1 VSPPLSER
9 AKALVLIAALL
20 AVFLGALDALIIGTA
35 MPTIVA
41 DLGGLELYSWVFSA
55 YMLARAVSLPLFGK
69 LADLYSTK
77 RLFILALGIFLI
89 GSVPAGAVRNM
100 AELILLRAIQG
111 VGAGGNFALAYIVVA
126 EVSRPSERGRTMG
139 LISFVWGISSL
150 LGPLL
155 GGLIVTY
162 LPWPWVFY
170 LNVPLGAVAIWWVSR
185 YFQESREKRA
195 EAAVD
200 YLGAFALT
208 TGVLSLLM
216 AFLIGGKGSGAWQS
230 PEVLGLGA
238 LTLLASLLFY
248 VAEGRAADPILPL
261 GFFRVPGFTLANG
274 AAFFSSFA
282 VFSLTAFIPL
292 FLQGAMGKT
301 PAELGLLMVP
311 LSLGWSAGALTCGRL
326 VERLGEK
333 TASLTGSF
341 LMSGGT
347 ALTLTFGTTTGL
359 FYFSAVLF
367 GIGVGMGFVSLSTLL
382 TVQNSLTEMDLGV
395 ATSSHQFA
403 RNLGGTVGVGVCG
416 SLVVHQIDQAM
427 ASLMSSSLRADLPPE
442 LVARVATDIQDV
454 LRPEFTESLS
464 GPAMTALRTA
474 IGRGVQA
481 VFWASLFVCVIS
493 LILCVTLPRSDR
505 RRA

>member
-1 VSPPLSER
+1 MPSPLPER

-20 AVFLGALDALIIGTA
+20 AVFLGALDALIVGAA

-100 AELILLRAIQG
+100 GELILLRAVQG

-126 EVSRPSERGRTMG
+126 EVSPPAERGRTMG

-170 LNVPLGAVAIWWVSR
+170 LNVPLGALAIWWVSR
-185 YFQESREKRA
+185 YFRESREKPA
-195 EAAVD
+195 KATVD

-208 TGVLSLLM
+208 AGILSLLM
-216 AFLIGGKGSGAWQS
+216 AFLIGGKTSGGWQK
-230 PEVLGLGA
+230 PEVVGLGV
-238 LTLLASLLFY
+238 LTVVAFLLFY
-248 VAEGRAADPILPL
+248 VAERRAADPILPL

-282 VFSLTAFIPL
+282 IFSLTAFMPL

-301 PAELGLLMVP
+301 PAELGVLMVP

-326 VERLGEK
+326 VARLGEK
-333 TASLTGSF
+333 PASLAGSL
-341 LMSGGT
+341 LMGGGT
-347 ALTLTFGTTTGL
+347 ALTLTFGATTGL
-359 FYFSAVLF
+359 LYFSTVVF
-367 GIGVGMGFVSLSTLL
+367 GTGVGMGFISLSTLL

-403 RNLGGTVGVGVCG
+403 RNLGGTIGVGVCG
-416 SLVVHQIDQAM
+416 SLVVHKMDEAM
-427 ASLMSSSLRADLPPE
+427 TSLMNSSLGANFPPE
-442 LVARVATDIQDV
+442 LATRVATDIQNA
-454 LRPEFTESLS
+454 LRSEFTMSLS

-474 IGRGVQA
+474 IGKGVQV
-481 VFWASLFVCVIS
+481 VFWTSLLVCFIS
-493 LILCVTLPRSDR
+493 LIFCIMLPRTER

>member
-1 VSPPLSER
+1 
-9 AKALVLIAALL
+9 
-20 AVFLGALDALIIGTA
+20 
-35 MPTIVA
+35 
-41 DLGGLELYSWVFSA
+41 
-55 YMLARAVSLPLFGK
+55 
-69 LADLYSTK
+69 
-77 RLFILALGIFLI
+77 
-89 GSVPAGAVRNM
+89 
-100 AELILLRAIQG
+100 
-111 VGAGGNFALAYIVVA
+111 
-126 EVSRPSERGRTMG
+126 MG

-170 LNVPLGAVAIWWVSR
+170 LNVPVGAVAIWWVSR
-185 YFQESREKRA
+185 YFQESRAKRA
-195 EAAVD
+195 EAPVD
-200 YLGAFALT
+200 YLGACALT

-216 AFLIGGKGSGAWQS
+216 AFLLGGKDPGGWHS

-238 LTLLASLLFY
+238 LTVLASFLFY
-248 VAEGRAADPILPL
+248 VAERRAVDPILPL
-261 GFFRVPGFTLANG
+261 GFFRVPSFTLANG

-301 PAELGLLMVP
+301 PAELGVLMVP
-311 LSLGWSAGALTCGRL
+311 LSLGWSIGALTCGRL

-333 TASLTGSF
+333 TASLAGAL
-341 LMSGGT
+341 LMGGGT
-347 ALTLTFGTTTGL
+347 ALTLTFGVATGL
-359 FYFSAVLF
+359 LYFSGVLF

-416 SLVVHQIDQAM
+416 SLVVHQVDQAM
-427 ASLMSSSLRADLPPE
+427 ASLMRSSLRTDFPPE
-442 LVARVATDIQDV
+442 LATRAATDIQNV

-464 GPAMTALRTA
+464 GPVMTALRTA
-474 IGRGVQA
+474 IGKGVQA
-481 VFWASLFVCVIS
+481 VFWASLLVCVIS
-493 LILCVTLPRSDR
+493 LILCVMLPRTDP